1 MLQQPQLEA
10 DASWKQRFRRVT
22 TRTQIAKA
30 NPQRGLAASNR
41 TGVSQLYAWD
51 VATGELRQLTD
62 RAGGVPGGVIA
73 PDARW
78 IFYLDDQQGNEI
90 GHWVRVPFAGGPPE
104 DITPELPPYASWGLS
119 LNRTSSVIGVSVAND
134 NGFQLYALPV
144 EADDTIGEPQALFQ
158 TNKLML
164 GPALSYDGSVAVVAV
179 PQGTGGLH
187 FKLVAL
193 DLRSGAHLAE
203 LSDGADTSV
212 EMKMFAQLPDDMR
225 MLGTSNRSGNSRP
238 LLWNPR
244 TGERAD
250 LLLPGVEGE
259 VQPEDWSADG
269 QHILL
274 CQYRQAVQ
282 QLYLYNVLDN
292 TARKLEHPRGVF
304 EGVYFGPDGQI
315 FAHWQDATHPPQLIA
330 LDAQTG
336 KLLRTV
342 LSPGEVP
349 PSRPWRSMTFPS
361 TDGTPIQGWLALPEG
376 DGPFPTILD
385 THGGPTAV
393 MMEYYSAGAQAW
405 LDHGYAF
412 ATINYRGSTTFGREF
427 EQQIWGDVGHWE
439 VEDMVAAQRW
449 LVDQGISAPDQILL
463 TGWSYGG
470 YLTLQALGKRPEL
483 WAGGLAGIAIADW
496 AIQYEDSAE
505 TLKGYLLALLG
516 GTPDEKPE
524 VYAAAS
530 PITYVERVQA
540 PVLVIQGSNDSR
552 CPPRPMRMYEAR
564 MKELGKQIEVHWF
577 DAGHG
582 LYVVDQA
589 IQHQELMLEFAY
601 RVLQSRQNVPSPPNP
616 GAAGRS

>member
-51 VATGELRQLTD
+51 VATGELHQLTD

-104 DITPELPPYASWGLS
+104 DITPELPLYASWGLS
-119 LNRTSSVIGVSVAND
+119 LNRTSSIIGVSVAND

-212 EMKMFAQLPDDMR
+212 EMKMFAPLPDDMR
-225 MLGTSNRSGNSRP
+225 ILGTSNRSGNSRP

-292 TARKLEHPRGVF
+292 TAQKLEHPRGVF

-342 LSPGEVP
+342 LIPGEVP

-524 VYAAAS
+524 LYAAAS

-552 CPPRPMRMYEAR
+552 CPPRPMCMYEAR

-601 RVLQSRQNVPSPPNP
+601 RVLQSRQNVPSPLNRD
-616 GAAGRS
+616 AGRS

>member
-212 EMKMFAQLPDDMR
+212 EMKMFAPLPDDMR
-225 MLGTSNRSGNSRP
+225 ILGTSNRSGNSRP

-292 TARKLEHPRGVF
+292 TAQKLEHPRGVF
-304 EGVYFGPDGQI
+304 EGVSFGPDGQI

-342 LSPGEVP
+342 LISGEVP

-449 LVDQGISAPDQILL
+449 LVDQGISAPHQILL

-540 PVLVIQGSNDSR
+540 PVLVIQGSND
-552 CPPRPMRMYEAR
+552 
-564 MKELGKQIEVHWF
+564 
-577 DAGHG
+577 
-582 LYVVDQA
+582 
-589 IQHQELMLEFAY
+589 
-601 RVLQSRQNVPSPPNP
+601 
-616 GAAGRS
+616 